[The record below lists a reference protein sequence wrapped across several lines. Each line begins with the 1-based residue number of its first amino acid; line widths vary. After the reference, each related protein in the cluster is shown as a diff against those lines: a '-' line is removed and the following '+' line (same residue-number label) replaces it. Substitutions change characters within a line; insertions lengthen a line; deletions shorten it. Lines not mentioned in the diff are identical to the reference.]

1 MLGGLPGCL
10 DVVFIF
16 DVTKKA
22 GRRFEFFW
30 VVRASVV
37 RSCCCW

>member
-22 GRRFEFFW
+22 VRGFEFFW
-30 VVRASVV
+30 VVDAALR
-37 RSCCCW
+37 RSHI